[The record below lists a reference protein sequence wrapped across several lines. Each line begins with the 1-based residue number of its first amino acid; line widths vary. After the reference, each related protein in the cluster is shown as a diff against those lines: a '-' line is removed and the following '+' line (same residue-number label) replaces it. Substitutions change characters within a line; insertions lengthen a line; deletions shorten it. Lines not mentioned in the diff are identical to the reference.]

1 MEIELTVTID
11 VEESWT
17 PRDKSEIKWFKEVM
31 IESVVILKANGF
43 DNQIGESTDFAYKI
57 KNLELP

>member
-11 VEESWT
+11 IEESWT
-17 PRDKSEIKWFKEVM
+17 PRDKSEIEWFKEV
-31 IESVVILKANGF
+31 ISEAVVVLKANGF
-43 DNQIGESTDFAYKI
+43 DNPIGESTYFAYKI